1 MVTGR
6 WTNRHSLMLIIL
18 LEHFGTRRWAQIAQK
33 MVVKSELQVRER
45 YCNILNPSVGKN
57 TWTPDME
64 KRLIELAVCYNFSW
78 KDMVKLPVFQN
89 KTDNCIWRRFRKQ
102 MIRKPK
108 EEIREIVTKK
118 DLLEKILKFKDMVES
133 KRKTPLT
140 ATLPPMPI
148 GPDLRET
155 LR

>member
-1 MVTGR
+1 
-6 WTNRHSLMLIIL
+6 MLIIL

-33 MVVKSELQVRER
+33 MGVKSELQVRER
-45 YCNILNPSVGKN
+45 YCNILNPSIGKN
-57 TWTPDME
+57 TWTVDME

-108 EEIREIVTKK
+108 EEIR
-118 DLLEKILKFKDMVES
+118 
-133 KRKTPLT
+133 
-140 ATLPPMPI
+140 
-148 GPDLRET
+148 
-155 LR
+155 